1 MRNILLSLCFLPLMA
16 AAETTD
22 ITGIRLAGPYPIAKP
37 FMTDSLDSEGN
48 KIDLDEVFMDSP
60 LPTSPKGEETSL
72 PFSFD
77 GEGFY
82 FAGFSIQNTG
92 FAKGKVNVK
101 CESKHKLYIDGNEQ
115 GADFELVPGRH
126 EVCIKLLVKPSS
138 KRLEVRGKRLENTS
152 GTEASI
158 LNNPLTSNHS
168 PLTTKS
174 GEESLPIE
182 GEVWRGSV
190 SDTLRISVESEQPLE
205 INPEGKRYWTNADM
219 MHGER
224 INGVELSSS
233 GKYVHIH
240 KNITYKGGE
249 TEGRDIFIETAT
261 GREFSLDGFQRW
273 LPKGDRYLRSYRDTE
288 GTRCYEAVDP
298 KTGEK
303 TFIGKYT
310 GKGYAWLTDDLKHFL
325 VTIDEKVP
333 EEKDKD
339 VHQILEPD
347 DRQPG
352 WRNRRNYSL
361 YDIETGITTPLTKG
375 ARNVYVIP
383 NKDGSRFLLSIRT
396 EKLTERPFEFTDLLL
411 LDLKT
416 GQADTLV
423 RHDGFISSYSFSPD
437 EKYLALTGSPEALGG
452 IGNTLSEGLVPNSFE
467 YELFII
473 NLETKEVQCLTRDFD
488 PSVTSF
494 QWSEQDGMIYALCE
508 NRDTKSLYRINP
520 RPTPNPSL
528 KGRESS
534 PFKGEIERVLLSEPY
549 IYSSFSLAEEKPLL
563 AYIGESSTS
572 TDRCWLRDLTPP
584 KGGRGGQKERLLCD
598 LNPTRLKDIQLGEC
612 HDWNFQAER
621 GDTIYGCYFLP
632 PFFDETKQYPMLVYY
647 YGGCSPVGRLL
658 DSYYNFQEWAAM
670 GYVVYLIQPSGCS
683 GFGQEF
689 ASRHVNAYG
698 DYTADDIIQGTK
710 QFCQEHPFVK
720 ADKVGCLGA
729 SYGGFMTMYLQ
740 TVTDIFAAAMSH
752 AGISNP
758 ASYWGYGY
766 WGYTYSTTSAANSYP
781 WNNMELYS
789 GHAPLFNADKVHTPI
804 LFMHGGADTNVPINE
819 SIQMFTALKLLG
831 RECAFITVEGENHHI
846 LNYDKRIRW
855 HDSIMA
861 WFARWL
867 QDDPTWWNT
876 MYPEKNLK

>member
-1 MRNILLSLCFLPLMA
+1 MRNILFSLFFLPALMA
-16 AAETTD
+16 AETID
-22 ITGIRLAGPYPIAKP
+22 VNKIRLAGPYPIAKP
-37 FMTDSLDSEGN
+37 FMTDTLDTEGN
-48 KIDLDEVFMDSP
+48 KIDLDEVYMDSP
-60 LPTSPKGEETSL
+60 LPTFPKGEETSL
-72 PFSFD
+72 PFSID
-77 GEGFY
+77 REGFY

-101 CESKHKLYIDGNEQ
+101 CESKHKLFIDGNEQ
-115 GADFELVPGRH
+115 SGDFELVPGRH
-126 EVCIKLLVKPSS
+126 EVCIKLLVKPSPKEQGARS
-138 KRLEVRGKRLENTS
+138 KEQGAGEYQDTIQS
-152 GTEASI
+152 SC
-158 LNNPLTSNHS
+158 SS
-168 PLTTKS
+168 PLA
-174 GEESLPIE
+174 PCPY
-182 GEVWRGSV
+182 
-190 SDTLRISVESEQPLE
+190 DTLRISVESEQVLE

-233 GKYVHIH
+233 GKYVRIH

-249 TEGRDIFIETAT
+249 TEGRDIFIDLAT
-261 GREFSLDGFQRW
+261 GKEFSLDGFQRW
-273 LPKGDRYLRSYRDTE
+273 LPKGDRYLRSYRETE

-333 EEKDKD
+333 EEKNKD

-352 WRNRRNYSL
+352 YRNRRNYSL
-361 YDIETGITTPLTKG
+361 YDIETGITMPITKG
-375 ARNVYVIP
+375 ARNVYVTP
-383 NKDGSRFLLSIRT
+383 NKDASRFLVSIHS

-411 LDLKT
+411 LDAKT
-416 GQADTLV
+416 GNADTLV
-423 RHDGFISSYSFSPD
+423 RHDGFIGSFQFSPD
-437 EKYLALTGSPEALGG
+437 EKYVSLTGSPEALGG
-452 IGNTLSEGLVPNSFE
+452 IGNTLPKDKIASSYE
-467 YELFII
+467 YELFLI
-473 NLETKEVQCLTRDFD
+473 NLETKEISCLTRDFD
-488 PSVTSF
+488 PSVSSY

-508 NRDTKSLYRINP
+508 NRDLKSLYRINP
-520 RPTPNPSL
+520 KNGKAEMLP
-528 KGRESS
+528 
-534 PFKGEIERVLLSEPY
+534 LSEPY
-549 IYSSFSLAEEKPLL
+549 IYSSFSLAEEKPFL
-563 AYIGESSTS
+563 AYIGESSMS
-572 TDRCWLRDLTPP
+572 TDRCWLRDMKT
-584 KGGRGGQKERLLCD
+584 GKEKLLCD
-598 LNPTRLKDIQLGEC
+598 LNPTRLKDIQLGKCE
-612 HDWNFQAER
+612 DWNFKAER

-710 QFCQEHPFVK
+710 QFCKEHPFVK
-720 ADKVGCLGA
+720 ADKIGCMGA

-766 WGYTYSTTSAANSYP
+766 WGYSYSTTSAAHSYP

-846 LNYDKRIRW
+846 LNYNKRIRW

>member
-1 MRNILLSLCFLPLMA
+1 MKPFIQLTACFIALPLA
-16 AAETTD
+16 LAAETID
-22 ITGIRLAGPYPIAKP
+22 VNNIRLAGPYPMTTP
-37 FMTDSLDSEGN
+37 LMTDSLDSEG
-48 KIDLDEVFMDSP
+48 KRIDLDEAFMESP
-60 LPTSPKGEETSL
+60 IPSFPKGEERSL
-72 PFSFD
+72 PFPID

-92 FAKGKVNVK
+92 FAKGKVDVK
-101 CESKHKLYIDGNEQ
+101 CESKHKLFIDGNEQ
-115 GADFELVPGRH
+115 GGDFELVPGRH
-126 EVCIKLLVKPSS
+126 EVCIKLLRK
-138 KRLEVRGKRLENTS
+138 GD
-152 GTEASI
+152 
-158 LNNPLTSNHS
+158 NP
-168 PLTTKS
+168 
-174 GEESLPIE
+174 
-182 GEVWRGSV
+182 
-190 SDTLRISVESEQPLE
+190 DTLRVSVESEQALE
-205 INPEGKRYWTNADM
+205 INPEGKRYWTNFDM

-233 GKYVHIH
+233 GKYVRIH

-249 TEGRDIFIETAT
+249 TEGKDIFIDLTT
-261 GREFSLDGFQRW
+261 GKEFSLDGFQRW
-273 LPKGDRYLRSYRDTE
+273 LPKGDRYLRSYREKE
-288 GTRCYEAVDP
+288 GTRCYETVDP

-310 GKGYAWLTDDLKHFL
+310 GKGYAYLTDDLKHFL

-333 EEKDKD
+333 EEKNKD

-352 WRNRRNYSL
+352 YRNRRNYSL
-361 YDIETGITTPLTKG
+361 YDIETGITTPITKG

-383 NKDGSRFLLSIRT
+383 NKDASRFLVSIRS

-411 LDLKT
+411 LDMKT
-416 GQADTLV
+416 GTADTLV
-423 RHDGFISSYSFSPD
+423 RHDGFIGSFQFSPD
-437 EKYLALTGSPEALGG
+437 EKYVSLTGSPEALGG
-452 IGNTLSEGLVPNSFE
+452 IGNTLPKDKIPSSYE
-467 YELFII
+467 YELFLI
-473 NLETKEVQCLTRDFD
+473 NLDTKEISCPTRDFD
-488 PSVTSF
+488 PSVASY

-508 NRDTKSLYRINP
+508 NRDLKSLYRIE
-520 RPTPNPSL
+520 TPSNSPSR
-528 KGRESS
+528 GRK
-534 PFKGEIERVLLSEPY
+534 PFPIEGEGLGRGSGAWEMISLSEPY
-549 IYSSFSLAEEKPLL
+549 IYSSFSLSEEKPFL
-563 AYIGESSTS
+563 AYIGESSMS
-572 TDRCWLRDLTPP
+572 TDRCWLRDLKT
-584 KGGRGGQKERLLCD
+584 GKERVLCD
-598 LNPTRLKDIQLGEC
+598 INPTRLKDIQLGEC
-612 HDWNFQAER
+612 RDWNFKAER

-710 QFCQEHPFVK
+710 QFCKEHPFVK
-720 ADKVGCLGA
+720 ADKIGCMGA

-740 TVTDIFAAAMSH
+740 TVTDIFATAMSH

-766 WGYTYSTTSAANSYP
+766 WGYSYSTTSAAHSYP

-846 LNYDKRIRW
+846 LNYNKRIRW

>member
-1 MRNILLSLCFLPLMA
+1 MRHLLLSLIALPALMA
-16 AAETTD
+16 AENID
-22 ITGIRLAGPYPIAKP
+22 VNKIRLAGPYPMTKP
-37 FMTDSLDSEGN
+37 FMTDSLDSEGK
-48 KIDLDEVFMDSP
+48 KIDLNEVFIGGNEFKIQNS
-60 LPTSPKGEETSL
+60 KFKEASL
-72 PFSFD
+72 
-77 GEGFY
+77 EGGFALSAEQEGGSALY
-82 FAGFSIQNTG
+82 IAGFSVQNTG
-92 FAKGKVNVK
+92 FAKGKVDVK
-101 CESKHKLYIDGNEQ
+101 CESRHKLFIDGNEQ
-115 GADFELVPGRH
+115 GGDFELVPGRH
-126 EVCIKLLVKPSS
+126 EVSIKLLCKGD
-138 KRLEVRGKRLENTS
+138 K
-152 GTEASI
+152 A
-158 LNNPLTSNHS
+158 
-168 PLTTKS
+168 
-174 GEESLPIE
+174 
-182 GEVWRGSV
+182 
-190 SDTLRISVESEQPLE
+190 DTLRVSVESEQVLE

-233 GKYVHIH
+233 AKYVRIH

-249 TEGRDIFIETAT
+249 TEGRDIFIDLAT
-261 GREFSLDGFQRW
+261 GKEFSLDGFQRW
-273 LPKGDRYLRSYRDTE
+273 LPKGDRYLRSYRETE
-288 GTRCYEAVDP
+288 GTRCYETVDP

-310 GKGYAWLTDDLKHFL
+310 GKGYAYLTDDLKHFL

-333 EEKDKD
+333 EEKNKD

-352 WRNRRNYSL
+352 YRNRRNYSL
-361 YDIETGITTPLTKG
+361 YDIETGITTPITKG

-383 NKDGSRFLLSIRT
+383 NKDASRFLVSIHS
-396 EKLTERPFEFTDLLL
+396 EQLTERPFEFTDLLL
-411 LDLKT
+411 LDMKT
-416 GQADTLV
+416 ETADTLV
-423 RHDGFISSYSFSPD
+423 HHDGFIGSFQFSPD
-437 EKYLALTGSPEALGG
+437 EKYVSLTGSPEALGG
-452 IGNTLSEGLVPNSFE
+452 IGNTLPKDKIPSSYE
-467 YELFII
+467 YELFLI
-473 NLETKEVQCLTRDFD
+473 NLETKEISCLTRDFD
-488 PSVTSF
+488 PSVTSY

-508 NRDTKSLYRINP
+508 NRD
-520 RPTPNPSL
+520 L
-528 KGRESS
+528 KRAEML
-534 PFKGEIERVLLSEPY
+534 PLSEPY

-563 AYIGESSTS
+563 AYIGESSMS
-572 TDRCWLRDLTPP
+572 TDRCWLRDMKT
-584 KGGRGGQKERLLCD
+584 GKEKLLCD
-598 LNPTRLKDIQLGEC
+598 LNPTRLKDIQLGKCE
-612 HDWNFQAER
+612 DWNFKAER

-710 QFCQEHPFVK
+710 QFCKEHPFVK
-720 ADKVGCLGA
+720 ADKIGCMGA

-766 WGYTYSTTSAANSYP
+766 WGYSYSTTSAAHSYP

-846 LNYDKRIRW
+846 LNYNKRIRW

-861 WFARWL
+861 WFAKWL

>member
-1 MRNILLSLCFLPLMA
+1 MKLFILLTACIIALPLNLM
-16 AAETTD
+16 AETKDVTN
-22 ITGIRLAGPYPIAKP
+22 IHLIGPYSITKP
-37 FMTDSLDSEGN
+37 FMTDSLDSEG
-48 KIDLDEVFMDSP
+48 KQIDLDEVFMDSP
-60 LPTSPKGEETSL
+60 VPTSIKGEETSL
-72 PFSFD
+72 PFSIND
-77 GEGFY
+77 EGFY

-92 FAKGKVNVK
+92 FAKGKVDVK
-101 CESKHKLYIDGNEQ
+101 CESKHKLFIDGNEQ
-115 GADFELVPGRH
+115 GGDFELVPGRH
-126 EVCIKLLVKPSS
+126 EVCIKLLRKGEKP
-138 KRLEVRGKRLENTS
+138 
-152 GTEASI
+152 
-158 LNNPLTSNHS
+158 
-168 PLTTKS
+168 
-174 GEESLPIE
+174 
-182 GEVWRGSV
+182 
-190 SDTLRISVESEQPLE
+190 DTLRVSVESEQAFE

-219 MHGER
+219 MNGER

-233 GKYVHIH
+233 GKYVRIH

-249 TEGRDIFIETAT
+249 TEGKDIFIDLAT
-261 GREFSLDGFQRW
+261 GKEFSLDGFQRW
-273 LPKGDRYLRSYRDTE
+273 LPKGDRFLRSYRETE
-288 GTRCYEAVDP
+288 GTRCYETVDP

-310 GKGYAWLTDDLKHFL
+310 GKGYAYLTDDLKHFL

-333 EEKDKD
+333 EEKNKD

-352 WRNRRNYSL
+352 YRNRRNYSL
-361 YDIETGITTPLTKG
+361 YDIETGITTPITKG
-375 ARNVYVIP
+375 ARNVYVVP
-383 NKDGSRFLLSIRT
+383 NKDASRFLVSIRS
-396 EKLTERPFEFTDLLL
+396 EELTERPFEFTDLLL
-411 LDLKT
+411 LDMKT
-416 GQADTLV
+416 GKADTLV
-423 RHDGFISSYSFSPD
+423 RHDGFIGSFQFSPD
-437 EKYLALTGSPEALGG
+437 EKYISLTGSPEALGG
-452 IGNTLSEGLVPNSFE
+452 IGNTLSGDKIPSSYE
-467 YELFII
+467 YELFLI
-473 NLETKEVQCLTRDFD
+473 NLETKEVSCLTRDFD
-488 PSVTSF
+488 PSVSSY

-508 NRDTKSLYRINP
+508 NRDLKSLYRINP
-520 RPTPNPSL
+520 KNGKAEML
-528 KGRESS
+528 Q
-534 PFKGEIERVLLSEPY
+534 LSEPY
-549 IYSSFSLAEEKPLL
+549 IYSSFSLSEEKPLL
-563 AYIGESSTS
+563 AYIGESSMS

-584 KGGRGGQKERLLCD
+584 KGGRGVQKERLLYD

-612 HDWNFQAER
+612 HDWNFKAER

-710 QFCQEHPFVK
+710 QFCEEHPFVK
-720 ADKVGCLGA
+720 ADKVGCMGA

-766 WGYTYSTTSAANSYP
+766 WGYSYSTTSAANSYP

-846 LNYDKRIRW
+846 LNYNKRIRW

-861 WFARWL
+861 WFAKWL

>member
-1 MRNILLSLCFLPLMA
+1 MKLFIQLTACLIALPLNLM
-16 AAETTD
+16 AETKDVTN
-22 ITGIRLAGPYPIAKP
+22 IHLIGPYSITKP
-37 FMTDSLDSEGN
+37 FMTDSLDSEG
-48 KIDLDEVFMDSP
+48 KQIDLDEVFMDSP
-60 LPTSPKGEETSL
+60 VPTSIKGEETSL
-72 PFSFD
+72 PFSIND
-77 GEGFY
+77 EGFY

-101 CESKHKLYIDGNEQ
+101 CESKHKLYIDGNEL
-115 GADFELVPGRH
+115 GGDFELVPGRH
-126 EVCIKLLVKPSS
+126 EVCIKLLVNRPTPNPSLKGRES
-138 KRLEVRGKRLENTS
+138 
-152 GTEASI
+152 
-158 LNNPLTSNHS
+158 S
-168 PLTTKS
+168 PFK
-174 GEESLPIE
+174 GEIE
-182 GEVWRGSV
+182 RV
-190 SDTLRISVESEQPLE
+190 SDTLRVSVESEQALE

-233 GKYVHIH
+233 GKYVRIH

-249 TEGRDIFIETAT
+249 TEGKDIFIDLAT
-261 GREFSLDGFQRW
+261 GKEFSLNGFQRW
-273 LPKGDRYLRSYRDTE
+273 LPKGDSYLRSYRETE
-288 GTRCYEAVDP
+288 GTRCYETVDP

-333 EEKDKD
+333 EEKNKD

-352 WRNRRNYSL
+352 YRNRRNYSL
-361 YDIETGITTPLTKG
+361 YDIETGITTPITKG
-375 ARNVYVIP
+375 AAKVYVTP
-383 NKDGSRFLLSIRT
+383 NRDASRFLVSIYK
-396 EKLTERPFEFTDLLL
+396 EELTERPFTFTDILL
-411 LDLKT
+411 LDMKT

-423 RHDGFISSYSFSPD
+423 RHDGFISNFSFSPD
-437 EKYLALTGSPEALGG
+437 EKYLAITGSPEALGG
-452 IGNTLSEGLVPNSFE
+452 IGNTLSGDKIPSSYE
-467 YELFII
+467 YELFLL
-473 NLETKEVQCLTRDFD
+473 NLETKKVSCLTRDFD
-488 PSVTSF
+488 PSVSSY

-508 NRDTKSLYRINP
+508 NRDLKSLYRINP
-520 RPTPNPSL
+520 KNGKAEMLP
-528 KGRESS
+528 
-534 PFKGEIERVLLSEPY
+534 LSEPY
-549 IYSSFSLAEEKPLL
+549 IYSSFSLSEEKPLL
-563 AYIGESSTS
+563 AYIGESSMS
-572 TDRCWLRDLTPP
+572 TDRCWLRDL
-584 KGGRGGQKERLLCD
+584 KSGKERVLCD

-612 HDWNFQAER
+612 HDWNFRAER

-710 QFCQEHPFVK
+710 QFCKEHPFVK
-720 ADKVGCLGA
+720 ADKVGCMGA

-766 WGYTYSTTSAANSYP
+766 WGYSYSTTSAANSYP

-846 LNYDKRIRW
+846 LNYNKRIRW

-861 WFARWL
+861 WFAKWL

>member
-1 MRNILLSLCFLPLMA
+1 MKLFIQLTACFIALPLNLM
-16 AAETTD
+16 AETKDVTN
-22 ITGIRLAGPYPIAKP
+22 IHLIGPYSITKP
-37 FMTDSLDSEGN
+37 FMTDSLDSEG
-48 KIDLDEVFMDSP
+48 KQIDLDEVFMDSP
-60 LPTSPKGEETSL
+60 VPTSIKGEETSL
-72 PFSFD
+72 PFPID

-82 FAGFSIQNTG
+82 FAVFSIQNTG

-115 GADFELVPGRH
+115 GGDFELVPGRH
-126 EVCIKLLVKPSS
+126 EVCIKLRVKPSPKEQGARS
-138 KRLEVRGKRLENTS
+138 KEQGAGEYQDTIQS
-152 GTEASI
+152 SC
-158 LNNPLTSNHS
+158 SS
-168 PLTTKS
+168 PLA
-174 GEESLPIE
+174 PCP
-182 GEVWRGSV
+182 
-190 SDTLRISVESEQPLE
+190 SDTLRISVESEQALE

-233 GKYVHIH
+233 GKYVRIH

-249 TEGRDIFIETAT
+249 TEGKDIFIDLAT
-261 GREFSLDGFQRW
+261 GKEFSLNGFQRW
-273 LPKGDRYLRSYRDTE
+273 LPKGDCYLRSYRETE
-288 GTRCYEAVDP
+288 GTRCYETVDP

-303 TFIGKYT
+303 TFVGKYT
-310 GKGYAWLTDDLKHFL
+310 GKGYAWLTDDMKHFL

-333 EEKDKD
+333 EEKNKD

-352 WRNRRNYSL
+352 YRNRRNYSL
-361 YDIETGITTPLTKG
+361 YDIETGITTPITKG
-375 ARNVYVIP
+375 AAKVYVTP
-383 NKDGSRFLLSIRT
+383 NRDASRFLVSIYK
-396 EKLTERPFEFTDLLL
+396 EELTERPFTFTDILL
-411 LDLKT
+411 LDMKT

-423 RHDGFISSYSFSPD
+423 RHDGFISNFSFSPD
-437 EKYLALTGSPEALGG
+437 EKYLAITGSPEALGG
-452 IGNTLSEGLVPNSFE
+452 IGNTLSGDKIPSSYE
-467 YELFII
+467 YELFLL
-473 NLETKEVQCLTRDFD
+473 NLETKKVSCLTRDFD
-488 PSVTSF
+488 PSVSSY

-508 NRDTKSLYRINP
+508 NRDLKSLYRINP
-520 RPTPNPSL
+520 KNGKAEMLS
-528 KGRESS
+528 
-534 PFKGEIERVLLSEPY
+534 LSEPY
-549 IYSSFSLAEEKPLL
+549 IYSSFSLSEEKPLL

-572 TDRCWLRDLTPP
+572 TDRCWLRDL
-584 KGGRGGQKERLLCD
+584 KSGKERVLCD

-612 HDWNFQAER
+612 HDWNFKAER

-710 QFCQEHPFVK
+710 QFCKEHPFVK
-720 ADKVGCLGA
+720 ADKVGCMGA

-766 WGYTYSTTSAANSYP
+766 WGYSYSTTSAANSYP

-846 LNYDKRIRW
+846 LNYNKRIRW

-861 WFARWL
+861 WFAKWL

>member
-1 MRNILLSLCFLPLMA
+1 MYQEVKTLWATLALIALPIMA
-16 AAETTD
+16 NATD
-22 ITGIRLAGPYPIAKP
+22 VKNLRLVGPYPTNKP
-37 FMTDSLDSEGN
+37 LMTDSLDSEGN
-48 KIDLDEVFMDSP
+48 RIDLDNVLIDAFTKTDMWKDKPSVEEVV
-60 LPTSPKGEETSL
+60 LPPTDEPQL
-72 PFSFD
+72 
-77 GEGFY
+77 Y
-82 FAGFSIQNTG
+82 MAGFTFQNTG
-92 FAKGKVNVK
+92 FAKGKVDVK
-101 CESKHKLYIDGNEQ
+101 CESKHKLFIDGNEQ
-115 GADFELVPGRH
+115 GGNFELVPGRH
-126 EVCIKLLVKPSS
+126 DVCIKLLRKGDKP
-138 KRLEVRGKRLENTS
+138 
-152 GTEASI
+152 
-158 LNNPLTSNHS
+158 
-168 PLTTKS
+168 
-174 GEESLPIE
+174 
-182 GEVWRGSV
+182 
-190 SDTLRISVESEQPLE
+190 DTLRVSIESEQTLE

-233 GKYVHIH
+233 GKYVRIH

-249 TEGRDIFIETAT
+249 TGSKDIFIDLST
-261 GREFSLDGFQRW
+261 GKEFSLDGFQRW
-273 LPKGDRYLRSYRDTE
+273 LPKGDRYLRSYRETE
-288 GTRCYEAVDP
+288 GTRCYETVDP

-303 TFIGKYT
+303 TYVGKYT
-310 GKGYAWLTDDLKHFL
+310 GKGYASLTDDLKHFL
-325 VTIDEKVP
+325 ITIDEKVP
-333 EEKDKD
+333 EEKNKD

-352 WRNRRNYSL
+352 YRNRRNYSL
-361 YDIETGITTPLTKG
+361 YDIETGVTTPITKG

-383 NKDGSRFLLSIRT
+383 NKDASRYLVSIRT

-411 LDLKT
+411 LDPKT
-416 GQADTLV
+416 GKADTLV
-423 RHDGFISSYSFSPD
+423 RHDGFIGSFQFSPD
-437 EKYLALTGSPEALGG
+437 EKYISLTGSPEALNGL
-452 IGNTLSEGLVPNSFE
+452 GNTLPEGVIPSSYE
-467 YELFII
+467 YELFLI
-473 NLETKEVQCLTRDFD
+473 NLETKEVSCLTRDFD
-488 PSVTSF
+488 PSVTSY

-508 NRDTKSLYRINP
+508 NRDLKSLYRINP
-520 RPTPNPSL
+520 
-528 KGRESS
+528 KDGRAEML
-534 PFKGEIERVLLSEPY
+534 PLSEPY
-549 IYSSFSLAEEKPLL
+549 IYGSFSLAEEKPLL
-563 AYIGESSTS
+563 AYIGESSMS
-572 TDRCWLRDLTPP
+572 TDRCWLRDLKT
-584 KGGRGGQKERLLCD
+584 GKEKVLCD
-598 LNPTRLKDIQLGEC
+598 LNPTRLKDIQLGKC
-612 HDWNFQAER
+612 QDWNFKAER
-621 GDTIYGCYFLP
+621 GDTIYGCYYLP

-670 GYVVYLIQPSGCS
+670 GYVVYVIQPSGCS

-698 DYTADDIIQGTK
+698 DYTADDIVQGTK
-710 QFCQEHPFVK
+710 QFCKEHPFVK
-720 ADKVGCLGA
+720 ADKIGCMGA

-766 WGYTYSTTSAANSYP
+766 WGYSYSTTSAAHSYP

-846 LNYDKRIRW
+846 LNYNKRIRW

-867 QDDPTWWNT
+867 QDDPTWWNM

>member
-1 MRNILLSLCFLPLMA
+1 MYQEAKTIGLKLALLTLPLMM
-16 AAETTD
+16 AAETKD
-22 ITGIRLAGPYPIAKP
+22 ITGIRLAGPYPIMKP
-37 FMTDSLDSEGN
+37 FMTDTLDSEGN
-48 KIDLDEVFMDSP
+48 KIDLDEVYMESP
-60 LPTSPKGEETSL
+60 LPASPAGECISKDSSFVALPQKGSGDGADQSL
-72 PFSFD
+72 FFASFTM
-77 GEGFY
+77 
-82 FAGFSIQNTG
+82 QNTG
-92 FAKGKVNVK
+92 FAKGKINVK
-101 CESKHKLYIDGNEQ
+101 CQSKHKLFIDGEEQ
-115 GADFELVPGRH
+115 GSDFELVPGRH
-126 EVCIKLLVKPSS
+126 EVCIKLLQK
-138 KRLEVRGKRLENTS
+138 
-152 GTEASI
+152 
-158 LNNPLTSNHS
+158 
-168 PLTTKS
+168 
-174 GEESLPIE
+174 GETP
-182 GEVWRGSV
+182 
-190 SDTLRISVESEQPLE
+190 DTLRVSVESEQSIE
-205 INPEGKRYWTNADM
+205 VNPDGKRYWTNADM

-224 INGVELSSS
+224 INGVELSST
-233 GKYVHIH
+233 GKYVRIH
-240 KNITYKGGE
+240 KSTTYKGGD
-249 TEGRDIFIETAT
+249 TAGKDIFIETAT
-261 GREFSLDGFQRW
+261 GKEFSLDGFQRW
-273 LPKGDRYLRSYRDTE
+273 LPKGDRYLRSYREKE
-288 GTRCYEAVDP
+288 GTWCYETVDL

-303 TFIGKYT
+303 TPVGKYS
-310 GKGYAWLTDDLKHFL
+310 GKGNAWLTDDLKHF
-325 VTIDEKVP
+325 VVSIDEKVP
-333 EEKDKD
+333 EEKNKD
-339 VHQILEPD
+339 VHQILQPD

-352 WRNRRNYSL
+352 YRNRRNYSL
-361 YDIETGITTPLTKG
+361 YDIETGITTPITKG
-375 ARNVYVIP
+375 AAKVYVTP
-383 NKDGSRFLLSIRT
+383 NRDASRFLVSIYK
-396 EKLTERPFEFTDLLL
+396 EELTERPFTFTDILL
-411 LDLKT
+411 LDMKT
-416 GQADTLV
+416 GKADTLV
-423 RHDGFISSYSFSPD
+423 RHDGFISNFSFSPD

-452 IGNTLSEGLVPNSFE
+452 IGNTLPKDVIPSSYE
-467 YELFII
+467 YELFIMD
-473 NLETKEVQCLTRDFD
+473 LETKEVRCLTRDFD
-488 PSVTSF
+488 PSVTSY

-508 NRDTKSLYRINP
+508 NRDTKSLYCINP

-528 KGRESS
+528 NGRESS

-549 IYSSFSLAEEKPLL
+549 IYSSFSLAEERPFL
-563 AYIGESSTS
+563 AYIGESSMS
-572 TDRCWLRDLTPP
+572 TDRCWLRDL
-584 KGGRGGQKERLLCD
+584 KSGKERVLCD

-612 HDWNFQAER
+612 HDWNFRAER

-710 QFCQEHPFVK
+710 LFCQEHPFVK

-766 WGYTYSTTSAANSYP
+766 WGYSYSTTSAANSYP

-831 RECAFITVEGENHHI
+831 RECAFITVDGENHHI
-846 LNYDKRIRW
+846 LNYNKRIRW

>member
-1 MRNILLSLCFLPLMA
+1 MRHLLLSLIALPALMA
-16 AAETTD
+16 AENID
-22 ITGIRLAGPYPIAKP
+22 VNKIRLAGPYPMTKP
-37 FMTDSLDSEGN
+37 FMTDSLDSEGK
-48 KIDLDEVFMDSP
+48 KIDLDEVFIGGNEFNIQNS
-60 LPTSPKGEETSL
+60 KFKEASL
-72 PFSFD
+72 
-77 GEGFY
+77 EGGFALSAEQEGGSALY
-82 FAGFSIQNTG
+82 IAGFSVQNTG

-101 CESKHKLYIDGNEQ
+101 CESRHKLFIDGNEQ
-115 GADFELVPGRH
+115 GGDFELVPGRH
-126 EVCIKLLVKPSS
+126 EVSIKLLCKGD
-138 KRLEVRGKRLENTS
+138 K
-152 GTEASI
+152 A
-158 LNNPLTSNHS
+158 
-168 PLTTKS
+168 
-174 GEESLPIE
+174 
-182 GEVWRGSV
+182 
-190 SDTLRISVESEQPLE
+190 DTLRVSVESEQVLE

-233 GKYVHIH
+233 GKYGRIH

-249 TEGRDIFIETAT
+249 TEGRDIFIDLAT
-261 GREFSLDGFQRW
+261 GKEFSLDGFQRW
-273 LPKGDRYLRSYRDTE
+273 LPKGDRYLRSYRETE
-288 GTRCYEAVDP
+288 GTRCYETVDP

-310 GKGYAWLTDDLKHFL
+310 GKGYAYLTDNLKHFI

-333 EEKDKD
+333 EEKNKD

-352 WRNRRNYSL
+352 YRNRRNYSL
-361 YDIETGITTPLTKG
+361 YDIETGITMPITKG
-375 ARNVYVIP
+375 ARNVYVTP
-383 NKDGSRFLLSIRT
+383 NKDASRFLVSIHS

-411 LDLKT
+411 LDAKT
-416 GQADTLV
+416 GNADTLV
-423 RHDGFISSYSFSPD
+423 RHDGFIGSFQFSPD
-437 EKYLALTGSPEALGG
+437 EKYVSLTGSPEALGG
-452 IGNTLSEGLVPNSFE
+452 IGNTLPKDKIPSSYE
-467 YELFII
+467 YELFLI
-473 NLETKEVQCLTRDFD
+473 NLETKEISCLTRDFD
-488 PSVTSF
+488 PSVSSY

-508 NRDTKSLYRINP
+508 NRDLKSLYRINP
-520 RPTPNPSL
+520 KNGKAEMLS
-528 KGRESS
+528 
-534 PFKGEIERVLLSEPY
+534 LSEPY
-549 IYSSFSLAEEKPLL
+549 ISLAEEKPFL
-563 AYIGESSTS
+563 AYIGESSMS
-572 TDRCWLRDLTPP
+572 TDRCWLRDMKT
-584 KGGRGGQKERLLCD
+584 GKEKLLCD
-598 LNPTRLKDIQLGEC
+598 LNPTRLKDIQLGKCE
-612 HDWNFQAER
+612 DWNFKAER

-710 QFCQEHPFVK
+710 QFCKEHPFVK
-720 ADKVGCLGA
+720 ADKIGCMGA

-766 WGYTYSTTSAANSYP
+766 WGYSYSTTSAAHSYP

-846 LNYDKRIRW
+846 LNYNKRIRW

>member
-1 MRNILLSLCFLPLMA
+1 MRHLLLSLIALPALMA
-16 AAETTD
+16 AENID
-22 ITGIRLAGPYPIAKP
+22 VNKIRLAGPYPMTTP
-37 FMTDSLDSEGN
+37 LMTDSLDSEG
-48 KIDLDEVFMDSP
+48 KRIDLDEAFMESP
-60 LPTSPKGEETSL
+60 LPSFPKGEEKSL
-72 PFSFD
+72 PFSID

-92 FAKGKVNVK
+92 FAKGKVDVK
-101 CESKHKLYIDGNEQ
+101 CESKHKLFIDGNEQ
-115 GADFELVPGRH
+115 GGDFELVPGRH
-126 EVCIKLLVKPSS
+126 EVSIKLLRK
-138 KRLEVRGKRLENTS
+138 GD
-152 GTEASI
+152 
-158 LNNPLTSNHS
+158 NP
-168 PLTTKS
+168 
-174 GEESLPIE
+174 
-182 GEVWRGSV
+182 
-190 SDTLRISVESEQPLE
+190 DTLRVSVESEQALE

-233 GKYVHIH
+233 GKYVRIH

-249 TEGRDIFIETAT
+249 TEGKDIFIDLAT
-261 GREFSLDGFQRW
+261 GKEFSLDGFQRW
-273 LPKGDRYLRSYRDTE
+273 LPKGDRYLRSYREKE
-288 GTRCYEAVDP
+288 GTRCYETVEP

-310 GKGYAWLTDDLKHFL
+310 GKGYAYLTDDLKHFI

-333 EEKDKD
+333 EEKNKD

-352 WRNRRNYSL
+352 YRNRRNYSL
-361 YDIETGITTPLTKG
+361 YDIETGITTPITKG

-383 NKDGSRFLLSIRT
+383 NKDASRFLVSIHS

-411 LDLKT
+411 LDPAT
-416 GQADTLV
+416 GKADTLV
-423 RHDGFISSYSFSPD
+423 RHDGFIGSFQFSPD
-437 EKYLALTGSPEALGG
+437 EKYVSLTGSPEALGG
-452 IGNTLSEGLVPNSFE
+452 IGNTLPKDKIPSSYE
-467 YELFII
+467 YELFLI
-473 NLETKEVQCLTRDFD
+473 NLQTKEVRCLTRDFD
-488 PSVTSF
+488 PSVTSY

-508 NRDTKSLYRINP
+508 NRDQKSLYRINP
-520 RPTPNPSL
+520 KDGKAEMLP
-528 KGRESS
+528 
-534 PFKGEIERVLLSEPY
+534 LSEPY

-563 AYIGESSTS
+563 AYIGESSMS
-572 TDRCWLRDLTPP
+572 TDRCWLRDMKT
-584 KGGRGGQKERLLCD
+584 GKEKLLCD
-598 LNPTRLKDIQLGEC
+598 LNPTRLKDIQLGKCE
-612 HDWNFQAER
+612 DWNFKAER

-710 QFCQEHPFVK
+710 HFCKEHPFVNEK
-720 ADKVGCLGA
+720 KIGCMGA

-766 WGYTYSTTSAANSYP
+766 WGYSYSTTSAAHSYP

-846 LNYDKRIRW
+846 LNYNKRIRW

>member
-1 MRNILLSLCFLPLMA
+1 MRHLLLSLIALPALMA
-16 AAETTD
+16 AENID
-22 ITGIRLAGPYPIAKP
+22 VNKIRLAGPYPMTKP
-37 FMTDSLDSEGN
+37 FMTESLDSEGK
-48 KIDLDEVFMDSP
+48 KIDLDEVFIGGNEFNIQNS
-60 LPTSPKGEETSL
+60 KFKEASL
-72 PFSFD
+72 
-77 GEGFY
+77 EGGFALSAEQEGGSALY
-82 FAGFSIQNTG
+82 IAGFSVQNTG

-101 CESKHKLYIDGNEQ
+101 CESRHKLFIDGNEQ
-115 GADFELVPGRH
+115 GGDFELVPGRH
-126 EVCIKLLVKPSS
+126 EVSIKLLCKGD
-138 KRLEVRGKRLENTS
+138 K
-152 GTEASI
+152 A
-158 LNNPLTSNHS
+158 
-168 PLTTKS
+168 
-174 GEESLPIE
+174 
-182 GEVWRGSV
+182 
-190 SDTLRISVESEQPLE
+190 DTLRVSVESEQVLE

-233 GKYVHIH
+233 GKYVRIH

-249 TEGRDIFIETAT
+249 TEGRDIFIDLAT
-261 GREFSLDGFQRW
+261 GKEFSLDGFQRW
-273 LPKGDRYLRSYRDTE
+273 LPKGDRYLRSYRETE
-288 GTRCYEAVDP
+288 GTRCYETVDP

-303 TFIGKYT
+303 TFVGKYT
-310 GKGYAWLTDDLKHFL
+310 GKGYAYLTDNLKHFI

-333 EEKDKD
+333 EEKNKD

-352 WRNRRNYSL
+352 YRNRRNYSL
-361 YDIETGITTPLTKG
+361 YDIETGITMPITKG
-375 ARNVYVIP
+375 ARNVYVTP
-383 NKDGSRFLLSIRT
+383 NKDASRFLVSIHS

-411 LDLKT
+411 LDAKT
-416 GQADTLV
+416 GNADTLV
-423 RHDGFISSYSFSPD
+423 RHDGFIGSFQFSPD
-437 EKYLALTGSPEALGG
+437 EKYVSLTGSPEALGG
-452 IGNTLSEGLVPNSFE
+452 IGNTLPKDKIPSSYE
-467 YELFII
+467 YELFLI
-473 NLETKEVQCLTRDFD
+473 NLETKEISCLTRDFD
-488 PSVTSF
+488 PSVSSY

-508 NRDTKSLYRINP
+508 NRDLKSLYRINP
-520 RPTPNPSL
+520 KNGKAEMLP
-528 KGRESS
+528 
-534 PFKGEIERVLLSEPY
+534 LSEPY
-549 IYSSFSLAEEKPLL
+549 IYSSFSLAEEKPFL
-563 AYIGESSTS
+563 AYIGESSMS
-572 TDRCWLRDLTPP
+572 TDRCWLRDMKT
-584 KGGRGGQKERLLCD
+584 GKEKLLCD
-598 LNPTRLKDIQLGEC
+598 LNPTRLKDIQLGKCE
-612 HDWNFQAER
+612 DWNFKAER

-710 QFCQEHPFVK
+710 QFCKEHPFVK
-720 ADKVGCLGA
+720 ADKIGCMGA

-766 WGYTYSTTSAANSYP
+766 WGYSYSTTSAAHSYP

-846 LNYDKRIRW
+846 LNYNKRIRW

>member
-1 MRNILLSLCFLPLMA
+1 MPLA
-16 AAETTD
+16 LAAETKD
-22 ITGIRLAGPYPIAKP
+22 VNNIRLDGPYPITSP
-37 FMTDSLDSEGN
+37 FMTDSLDSEG
-48 KIDLDEVFMDSP
+48 KRIDLDEVFMESP
-60 LPTSPKGEETSL
+60 LPAPTSGERLNCNSPFILSTPQKGET
-72 PFSFD
+72 
-77 GEGFY
+77 EGALY

-115 GADFELVPGRH
+115 GGDFELVPGRH
-126 EVCIKLLVKPSS
+126 EVSIKLLVKPSS
-138 KRLEVRGKRLENTS
+138 K
-152 GTEASI
+152 
-158 LNNPLTSNHS
+158 
-168 PLTTKS
+168 
-174 GEESLPIE
+174 E
-182 GEVWRGSV
+182 GDEGGF
-190 SDTLRISVESEQPLE
+190 DTLRISVESEQALE

-233 GKYVHIH
+233 GKYVRIH

-249 TEGRDIFIETAT
+249 TEGRDIFIDLAT
-261 GREFSLDGFQRW
+261 GKEFSLDGFQRW
-273 LPKGDRYLRSYRDTE
+273 LPKGDRYLRSYRETE
-288 GTRCYEAVDP
+288 GTRCYETVDP

-303 TFIGKYT
+303 SFIGKYT
-310 GKGYAWLTDDLKHFL
+310 GKGHAWLTDDLKHFL

-333 EEKDKD
+333 EEKNKD

-352 WRNRRNYSL
+352 YRNRRNYSL
-361 YDIETGITTPLTKG
+361 YDIETGITTPITKG

-383 NKDGSRFLLSIRT
+383 NKDASRFLISIRS
-396 EKLTERPFEFTDLLL
+396 EKLTERPFEFTDLIL
-411 LDLKT
+411 LDMKT
-416 GQADTLV
+416 GKADTLV
-423 RHDGFISSYSFSPD
+423 RHDGFIGSFQFSPD
-437 EKYLALTGSPEALGG
+437 EKYISLTGSPEALGG
-452 IGNTLSEGLVPNSFE
+452 IGNTLPKDKIPSSYE
-467 YELFII
+467 YELFLI
-473 NLETKEVQCLTRDFD
+473 NLETKEVSCPTRDFD
-488 PSVTSF
+488 PSVTSY

-508 NRDTKSLYRINP
+508 NRDLKSLYRINP
-520 RPTPNPSL
+520 KPTPNPSL

-534 PFKGEIERVLLSEPY
+534 PLKGEIERVFLSEPY
-549 IYSSFSLAEEKPLL
+549 IYSSFSLSEEKPLL
-563 AYIGESSTS
+563 AYIGESSMS
-572 TDRCWLRDLTPP
+572 TDRCWLRDLTPS
-584 KGGRGGQKERLLCD
+584 KGGRGGQKDRLLCD

-612 HDWNFQAER
+612 RDWNFKAER

-632 PFFDETKQYPMLVYY
+632 PFFDETKLYPMLVYY

-710 QFCQEHPFVK
+710 QFCKEHPFVK
-720 ADKVGCLGA
+720 ADKIGCMGA

-766 WGYTYSTTSAANSYP
+766 WGYSYSTTSAAHSYP

-831 RECAFITVEGENHHI
+831 RECAFITVDGENHHI
-846 LNYDKRIRW
+846 LNYNKRIRW

-867 QDDPTWWNT
+867 QDDPTWWNS

>member
-1 MRNILLSLCFLPLMA
+1 MKLFIQLTACLIALPLNLM
-16 AAETTD
+16 AETKDVTN
-22 ITGIRLAGPYPIAKP
+22 IHLIGPYSITKP
-37 FMTDSLDSEGN
+37 FMTDSLDSEG
-48 KIDLDEVFMDSP
+48 KQIDLDEVFMDSP
-60 LPTSPKGEETSL
+60 VPTLIKGEETSL
-72 PFSFD
+72 PFSINN
-77 GEGFY
+77 EGFY

-115 GADFELVPGRH
+115 GGDFELVPGRH
-126 EVCIKLLVKPSS
+126 EVCIKLLVKPSPKEQGARS
-138 KRLEVRGKRLENTS
+138 KEQGAGEYQDTIQS
-152 GTEASI
+152 SC
-158 LNNPLTSNHS
+158 SS
-168 PLTTKS
+168 PLA
-174 GEESLPIE
+174 PCP
-182 GEVWRGSV
+182 
-190 SDTLRISVESEQPLE
+190 SDTLRISVESEQALE

-233 GKYVHIH
+233 GKYVRIH

-249 TEGRDIFIETAT
+249 TEGKDIFIDLAT
-261 GREFSLDGFQRW
+261 GKEFSLNGFQRW
-273 LPKGDRYLRSYRDTE
+273 LPKGDRYLRSYRETE
-288 GTRCYEAVDP
+288 GTKCYETVDP

-333 EEKDKD
+333 EEKNKD
-339 VHQILEPD
+339 VRQILEPD

-352 WRNRRNYSL
+352 YRNRRNYSL
-361 YDIETGITTPLTKG
+361 YDIETGITTPITKG
-375 ARNVYVIP
+375 AAKVYVTP
-383 NKDGSRFLLSIRT
+383 NRDASRFLVSIYK
-396 EKLTERPFEFTDLLL
+396 EELTERPFTFTDILL
-411 LDLKT
+411 LDMKT

-423 RHDGFISSYSFSPD
+423 RHDGFISNFSFSPD
-437 EKYLALTGSPEALGG
+437 EKYLAITGSPEALGG
-452 IGNTLSEGLVPNSFE
+452 IGNTLSGDKIPSSYE
-467 YELFII
+467 YELFLL
-473 NLETKEVQCLTRDFD
+473 NLETKKVSCLTRDFD
-488 PSVTSF
+488 PSVSSY

-508 NRDTKSLYRINP
+508 NRDLKSLYRINP
-520 RPTPNPSL
+520 KNGKAEMLS
-528 KGRESS
+528 
-534 PFKGEIERVLLSEPY
+534 LSETY
-549 IYSSFSLAEEKPLL
+549 IYSSFSLSEEKPLL

-572 TDRCWLRDLTPP
+572 TDRCWLRDL
-584 KGGRGGQKERLLCD
+584 KSGKERVLCD
-598 LNPTRLKDIQLGEC
+598 LNPTRLRDIQLGEC
-612 HDWNFQAER
+612 HDWNFKAER

-710 QFCQEHPFVK
+710 QFCKEHPFVK
-720 ADKVGCLGA
+720 ADKVGCMGA

-766 WGYTYSTTSAANSYP
+766 WGYSYSTTSAAHSYP

-846 LNYDKRIRW
+846 LNYNKRIRW

-861 WFARWL
+861 WFAKWL

>member
-1 MRNILLSLCFLPLMA
+1 MKLFLQLTACIIALPLNLL
-16 AAETTD
+16 AETTD
-22 ITGIRLAGPYPIAKP
+22 VTDIRLAGPYSITKP
-37 FMTDSLDSEGN
+37 FMTDSLDSEG
-48 KIDLDEVFMDSP
+48 KQIDLDEVFMDSP
-60 LPTSPKGEETSL
+60 VPTSIKGKETSL
-72 PFSFD
+72 PFSIND
-77 GEGFY
+77 EGFY

-101 CESKHKLYIDGNEQ
+101 CESKHKLYIDDNEQ
-115 GADFELVPGRH
+115 GGDFELVPGRH
-126 EVCIKLLVKPSS
+126 EVSVK
-138 KRLEVRGKRLENTS
+138 
-152 GTEASI
+152 I
-158 LNNPLTSNHS
+158 LRKGDKP
-168 PLTTKS
+168 
-174 GEESLPIE
+174 
-182 GEVWRGSV
+182 
-190 SDTLRISVESEQPLE
+190 DTLRVSVESEQALE

-233 GKYVHIH
+233 GKYVRIH

-249 TEGRDIFIETAT
+249 TEGKDIFIDLAT
-261 GREFSLDGFQRW
+261 GKEFSLNGFQRW
-273 LPKGDRYLRSYRDTE
+273 LPKGDRYLRSYRETE
-288 GTRCYEAVDP
+288 GTKCYETVDP

-333 EEKDKD
+333 EEKNKD

-352 WRNRRNYSL
+352 YRNRRNYSL
-361 YDIETGITTPLTKG
+361 YDIETGITTPITKG
-375 ARNVYVIP
+375 ARNVYVVP
-383 NKDGSRFLLSIRT
+383 NKDASRFLISIRS

-411 LDLKT
+411 LDMKT
-416 GQADTLV
+416 GKADTLV
-423 RHDGFISSYSFSPD
+423 RHDGFIGSFQFSPD
-437 EKYLALTGSPEALGG
+437 EKHISLTGSPEALGG
-452 IGNTLSEGLVPNSFE
+452 IGNTLSGDKIPSSYE
-467 YELFII
+467 YELFLI
-473 NLETKEVQCLTRDFD
+473 NLETKEVSCLTRDFD
-488 PSVTSF
+488 PSVSSY

-508 NRDTKSLYRINP
+508 NRDLKSLYRINP
-520 RPTPNPSL
+520 KDGKAEML
-528 KGRESS
+528 Q
-534 PFKGEIERVLLSEPY
+534 LSEPY
-549 IYSSFSLAEEKPLL
+549 IYSSFSLSEEKPLL
-563 AYIGESSTS
+563 AYIGESSMS
-572 TDRCWLRDLTPP
+572 TDRCWLRDLTPH
-584 KGGRGGQKERLLCD
+584 KGGRGGQKERLLYD

-612 HDWNFQAER
+612 RDWNFKAER

-710 QFCQEHPFVK
+710 QFCKEHPFVK
-720 ADKVGCLGA
+720 ADKVGCMGA

-766 WGYTYSTTSAANSYP
+766 WGYSYNTTAAAHSYP

-846 LNYDKRIRW
+846 LNYNKRIRW

-861 WFARWL
+861 WFAKWL

>member
-1 MRNILLSLCFLPLMA
+1 MYQETKSIWAAFALFFLPQMMA
-16 AAETTD
+16 ATTTD
-22 ITGIRLAGPYPIAKP
+22 VNNIRLSGPYPTIKP
-37 FMTDSLDSEGN
+37 LMTDSLDSEGN
-48 KIDLDEVFMDSP
+48 RIDIESTLMDAFMNTDIWKNQESKEEVVLSATNDEPQLYM
-60 LPTSPKGEETSL
+60 
-72 PFSFD
+72 
-77 GEGFY
+77 
-82 FAGFSIQNTG
+82 AGFTMQNTG

-101 CESKHKLYIDGNEQ
+101 CESKHKLFIDGNEQ
-115 GADFELVPGRH
+115 GGDFELVPGRH
-126 EVCIKLLVKPSS
+126 EVSVK
-138 KRLEVRGKRLENTS
+138 
-152 GTEASI
+152 I
-158 LNNPLTSNHS
+158 LHKGDKP
-168 PLTTKS
+168 
-174 GEESLPIE
+174 
-182 GEVWRGSV
+182 
-190 SDTLRISVESEQPLE
+190 DTLRISVESEQSIN

-233 GKYVHIH
+233 GKYVRIH

-249 TEGRDIFIETAT
+249 TAGKDIFIDLAT
-261 GREFSLDGFQRW
+261 GKEFSLDGFQYW
-273 LPKGDRYLRSYRDTE
+273 LPKGDRYLRSYREAE
-288 GTRCYEAVDP
+288 GTWCYETVDI
-298 KTGEK
+298 KTGEHS
-303 TFIGKYT
+303 FVGKYS
-310 GKGYAWLTDDLKHFL
+310 GKGNAYPTKDLKHFL

-333 EEKDKD
+333 EEKNKD

-352 WRNRRNYSL
+352 WRNRRNFSL
-361 YDIETGITTPLTKG
+361 YDIETGITTPITKG
-375 ARNVYVIP
+375 ARNVYVTP
-383 NKDGSRFLLSIRT
+383 NKDASRYLVSLHT
-396 EKLTERPFEFTDLLL
+396 EELTERPFEFTDLLL
-411 LDLKT
+411 LDAAT
-416 GQADTLV
+416 GKVDTLV
-423 RHDGFISSYSFSPD
+423 RHDGFIGSYTFSPD
-437 EKYLALTGSPEALGG
+437 EKYVAVIGTPEAFGG
-452 IGNTLSEGLVPNSFE
+452 IGNTLPEGVTPNSYE
-467 YELFII
+467 YELFLID
-473 NLETKEVQCLTRDFD
+473 LQTKEVRCLTRDFD
-488 PSVTSF
+488 PSVASY

-508 NRDTKSLYRINP
+508 NRDMKSLYRIDP
-520 RPTPNPSL
+520 
-528 KGRESS
+528 KGG
-534 PFKGEIERVLLSEPY
+534 KIEKVSLSEPY
-549 IYSSFSLAEEKPLL
+549 IYSSYSLAKEKPLL
-563 AYIGESSTS
+563 AYIGESSMS
-572 TDRCWLRDLTPP
+572 TDRCWLRDLKT
-584 KGGRGGQKERLLCD
+584 GKEKVLCD

-612 HDWNFQAER
+612 RDWNFKAER
-621 GDTIYGCYFLP
+621 GDTIYGCYYLP

-647 YGGCSPVGRLL
+647 YGGCSPVGRYL
-658 DSYYNFQEWAAM
+658 DSYYNYQEWAAM
-670 GYVVYLIQPSGCS
+670 GYVVYVIQPSGCS

-710 QFCQEHPFVK
+710 QFCKEHPYVK
-720 ADKVGCLGA
+720 TDKIGCMGA

-766 WGYTYSTTSAANSYP
+766 WGYSYSTTSAAHSYP

-831 RECAFITVEGENHHI
+831 RECAFITVDGENHHI
-846 LNYDKRIRW
+846 LNYNKRIRW

>member
-1 MRNILLSLCFLPLMA
+1 MRNILFSLFFLPALMA
-16 AAETTD
+16 AETID
-22 ITGIRLAGPYPIAKP
+22 VNKIRLAGPYPIAKP
-37 FMTDSLDSEGN
+37 FMTDTLDTEGN
-48 KIDLDEVFMDSP
+48 KIDLDEVYMDSP
-60 LPTSPKGEETSL
+60 LPTFPKGEETSL
-72 PFSFD
+72 PFSID
-77 GEGFY
+77 RKGFY

-101 CESKHKLYIDGNEQ
+101 CESKHKLFIDGNEQ
-115 GADFELVPGRH
+115 SGDFELVPGRH
-126 EVCIKLLVKPSS
+126 EVCIKLLVKPSPKEQGARS
-138 KRLEVRGKRLENTS
+138 KEQGAGEYQDTIQS
-152 GTEASI
+152 SC
-158 LNNPLTSNHS
+158 SS
-168 PLTTKS
+168 PLA
-174 GEESLPIE
+174 PCPY
-182 GEVWRGSV
+182 
-190 SDTLRISVESEQPLE
+190 DTLRISVESEQVLE

-233 GKYVHIH
+233 GKYVRIH

-249 TEGRDIFIETAT
+249 TEGRDIFIDLAT
-261 GREFSLDGFQRW
+261 GKEFSLDGFQRW
-273 LPKGDRYLRSYRDTE
+273 LPKGDRYLRSYRETE
-288 GTRCYEAVDP
+288 GTRCYETVDP

-333 EEKDKD
+333 EEKNKD

-352 WRNRRNYSL
+352 YRNRRNYSL
-361 YDIETGITTPLTKG
+361 YDIETGITTPITKG
-375 ARNVYVIP
+375 ARNVYVVP
-383 NKDGSRFLLSIRT
+383 NKDASRFLVSIRT

-411 LDLKT
+411 LDPKT

-423 RHDGFISSYSFSPD
+423 RHDGFIGSFQFSPD
-437 EKYLALTGSPEALGG
+437 GKYVSLTGSPEALGG
-452 IGNTLSEGLVPNSFE
+452 IGNTLPKDKIPSSYE
-467 YELFII
+467 YELFLI
-473 NLETKEVQCLTRDFD
+473 NLETKEVSCLTRDFD
-488 PSVTSF
+488 PSVTSY
-494 QWSEQDGMIYALCE
+494 QWSEHDGMIYALCE
-508 NRDTKSLYRINP
+508 NRDLKSLYRID
-520 RPTPNPSL
+520 PTQPPL
-528 KGRESS
+528 KGEESS
-534 PFKGEIERVLLSEPY
+534 LPLREGQGGSLLFLSEPY

-563 AYIGESSTS
+563 AYIGESSMS

-584 KGGRGGQKERLLCD
+584 KGGRGVQKERLLYD

-612 HDWNFQAER
+612 HDWNFKAER

-710 QFCQEHPFVK
+710 QFCKEHPFVK
-720 ADKVGCLGA
+720 ADKVGCMGA

-758 ASYWGYGY
+758 ASYWGFGY
-766 WGYTYSTTSAANSYP
+766 WGYTYSTTSAAHSYP

-846 LNYDKRIRW
+846 LNYNKRIRW

>member
-1 MRNILLSLCFLPLMA
+1 MRHLLLSLIALPALMA
-16 AAETTD
+16 AENID
-22 ITGIRLAGPYPIAKP
+22 VNKIRLAGPYPMTKP
-37 FMTDSLDSEGN
+37 FMTDSLDSEGK
-48 KIDLDEVFMDSP
+48 KIDLDEVFIGGNEFNIQNS
-60 LPTSPKGEETSL
+60 KFKEASL
-72 PFSFD
+72 
-77 GEGFY
+77 EGGFALSAEQEGGSALY
-82 FAGFSIQNTG
+82 IAGFSVQNTG

-101 CESKHKLYIDGNEQ
+101 CESRHKLFIDGNEQ
-115 GADFELVPGRH
+115 GGDFELVPGRH
-126 EVCIKLLVKPSS
+126 EVSIKLLCKGD
-138 KRLEVRGKRLENTS
+138 K
-152 GTEASI
+152 A
-158 LNNPLTSNHS
+158 
-168 PLTTKS
+168 
-174 GEESLPIE
+174 
-182 GEVWRGSV
+182 
-190 SDTLRISVESEQPLE
+190 DTLRVSVESEQALE

-233 GKYVHIH
+233 GKYVRIH

-249 TEGRDIFIETAT
+249 TEGRDIFIDLAT
-261 GREFSLDGFQRW
+261 GKEFSLDGFQRW
-273 LPKGDRYLRSYRDTE
+273 LPKGDRYLRSYRETE
-288 GTRCYEAVDP
+288 GTRCYETVDP

-310 GKGYAWLTDDLKHFL
+310 GKGYAYLTDDLKHFI

-333 EEKDKD
+333 EEKNKD

-352 WRNRRNYSL
+352 YRNRRNYSL
-361 YDIETGITTPLTKG
+361 YDIETGITTPITKG

-383 NKDGSRFLLSIRT
+383 NKDASRFLVSIHS
-396 EKLTERPFEFTDLLL
+396 EQLTERPFEFTDLLL
-411 LDLKT
+411 LDMKT
-416 GQADTLV
+416 GTADTLV
-423 RHDGFISSYSFSPD
+423 RHDGFISSFQFSPD
-437 EKYLALTGSPEALGG
+437 EKYVSLTGSPEALGG
-452 IGNTLSEGLVPNSFE
+452 IGNTLPKDKIPSSYE
-467 YELFII
+467 YELFLI
-473 NLETKEVQCLTRDFD
+473 NLETKEISCLTRDFD
-488 PSVTSF
+488 PSVSSY
-494 QWSEQDGMIYALCE
+494 QWSEQDGMIYTLCE
-508 NRDTKSLYRINP
+508 NRDMKSLYRINP
-520 RPTPNPSL
+520 KDGKAEMLP
-528 KGRESS
+528 
-534 PFKGEIERVLLSEPY
+534 LSEPY

-563 AYIGESSTS
+563 AYIGESSMS
-572 TDRCWLRDLTPP
+572 TDRCWLRDMKT
-584 KGGRGGQKERLLCD
+584 GKEKLLCD
-598 LNPTRLKDIQLGEC
+598 LNPTRLKDIQLGKCE
-612 HDWNFQAER
+612 DWNFKAER

-710 QFCQEHPFVK
+710 QFCKEHPFVK
-720 ADKVGCLGA
+720 ADKIGCMGA

-766 WGYTYSTTSAANSYP
+766 WGYSYSTTSAAHSYP

-846 LNYDKRIRW
+846 LNYNKRIRW

>member
-1 MRNILLSLCFLPLMA
+1 M
-16 AAETTD
+16 
-22 ITGIRLAGPYPIAKP
+22 
-37 FMTDSLDSEGN
+37 
-48 KIDLDEVFMDSP
+48 
-60 LPTSPKGEETSL
+60 
-72 PFSFD
+72 
-77 GEGFY
+77 
-82 FAGFSIQNTG
+82 
-92 FAKGKVNVK
+92 
-101 CESKHKLYIDGNEQ
+101 
-115 GADFELVPGRH
+115 
-126 EVCIKLLVKPSS
+126 
-138 KRLEVRGKRLENTS
+138 
-152 GTEASI
+152 
-158 LNNPLTSNHS
+158 
-168 PLTTKS
+168 
-174 GEESLPIE
+174 
-182 GEVWRGSV
+182 
-190 SDTLRISVESEQPLE
+190 
-205 INPEGKRYWTNADM
+205 
-219 MHGER
+219 
-224 INGVELSSS
+224 
-233 GKYVHIH
+233 
-240 KNITYKGGE
+240 
-249 TEGRDIFIETAT
+249 
-261 GREFSLDGFQRW
+261 
-273 LPKGDRYLRSYRDTE
+273 
-288 GTRCYEAVDP
+288 
-298 KTGEK
+298 
-303 TFIGKYT
+303 
-310 GKGYAWLTDDLKHFL
+310 
-325 VTIDEKVP
+325 
-333 EEKDKD
+333 
-339 VHQILEPD
+339 
-347 DRQPG
+347 
-352 WRNRRNYSL
+352 
-361 YDIETGITTPLTKG
+361 
-375 ARNVYVIP
+375 
-383 NKDGSRFLLSIRT
+383 
-396 EKLTERPFEFTDLLL
+396 
-411 LDLKT
+411 KT

-423 RHDGFISSYSFSPD
+423 RHDGFISNFSFSPD
-437 EKYLALTGSPEALGG
+437 EKYLAITGSPEALGG
-452 IGNTLSEGLVPNSFE
+452 VGNTLPKDVIPSSYE
-467 YELFII
+467 YELFIM
-473 NLETKEVQCLTRDFD
+473 NLETKEVRCLTRDFA
-488 PSVTSF
+488 PSVSSF

-508 NRDTKSLYRINP
+508 NRDTKSLYRIDP
-520 RPTPNPSL
+520 KDGKAKMLP
-528 KGRESS
+528 
-534 PFKGEIERVLLSEPY
+534 LSEPY
-549 IYSSFSLAEEKPLL
+549 IYSSFSLSEEKPLL

-572 TDRCWLRDLTPP
+572 TDRCWLRDL
-584 KGGRGGQKERLLCD
+584 KSGKERVLCD

-612 HDWNFQAER
+612 HDWNFKAER

-710 QFCQEHPFVK
+710 QFCKEHPFVK

-766 WGYTYSTTSAANSYP
+766 WGYSYSTTSAANSYP

-861 WFARWL
+861 WFAKWL